1 MLKGEL
7 VVGRDSGLC
16 QGKDNEQQSG
26 AETTQITAY
35 KISVNK
41 QYLHE
46 KPVNS
51 TAVTWYPLEA
61 MNYLAGEGK
70 QTVGCHVGS

>member
-7 VVGRDSGLC
+7 VMGRDSGLC
-16 QGKDNEQQSG
+16 KGKDNEQQSRS
-26 AETTQITAY
+26 ETTQITEY
-35 KISVNK
+35 KIFANK

-51 TAVTWYPLEA
+51 AAVTWYSLEA
-61 MNYLAGEGK
+61 MNYLAEEG
-70 QTVGCHVGS
+70 

>member
-16 QGKDNEQQSG
+16 KGKDNEQQSR
-26 AETTQITAY
+26 AETTQITEY
-35 KISVNK
+35 KIFANK
-41 QYLHE
+41 QCLHE

-51 TAVTWYPLEA
+51 TAVTWYSLEA
-61 MNYLAGEGK
+61 MNYVAEEG
-70 QTVGCHVGS
+70 